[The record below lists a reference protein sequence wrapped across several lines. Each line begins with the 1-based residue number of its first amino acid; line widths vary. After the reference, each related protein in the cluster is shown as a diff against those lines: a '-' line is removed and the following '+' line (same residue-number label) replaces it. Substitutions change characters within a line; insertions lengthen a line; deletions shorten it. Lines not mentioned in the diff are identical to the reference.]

1 MVFKE
6 HFYVGYSDINH
17 ALKLSNTA
25 LLRYFENI
33 ACMHGS
39 LAGDGF
45 TTSPAVWF
53 LTGYHVEIQR
63 RPAFEERLLCE
74 TWSTDMK
81 GFTSAREFALYG
93 EDGTLAVT
101 ALSNWARIDRATGRP
116 VRLTEELAER
126 YGTERGR
133 RNFENQWLGRLKEC
147 ESILTTRDFFI
158 DRNFIDANLHMNNVH
173 YLELSNLI
181 LPEELYVNEP
191 MAFDIRYRKAITYGE
206 TVLCNY
212 GACEDGSTVTLRSK
226 DGSETRAII
235 KFYH

>member
-1 MVFKE
+1 MIFKE
-6 HFYVGYSDINH
+6 NFYVGYSDINH
-17 ALKLSNTA
+17 ALKLSNVA

-53 LTGYHVEIQR
+53 LTGYHVRIHH
-63 RPAFEERLLCE
+63 RPAFEDRLLCE

-81 GFTSAREFALYG
+81 GYTSAREFALYTA
-93 EDGTLAVT
+93 DGKLAAT

-126 YGTERGR
+126 YGTERGVT
-133 RNFENQWLGRLKEC
+133 NFPEPWLKRLAEC
-147 ESILTTRDFFI
+147 ESYSLSRDFFI
-158 DRNFIDANLHMNNVH
+158 DRNFIDANLHMNNIH
-173 YLELSNLI
+173 YLELSGLM

-191 MAFDIRYRKAITYGE
+191 TEFSIRFRKAVTYGE
-206 TVLCNY
+206 TVKGFY
-212 GACEDGSTVTLRSK
+212 GECADGHTVVLK
-226 DGSETRAII
+226 GHDEGETRAIVR
-235 KFYH
+235 FYH